1 MPSCCSPEAIPAANI
16 RPPMSLRVYNTLS
29 RQKEPFET
37 VTPGKVGIYLCGPTV
52 YKPPHI
58 GHLVGPV
65 IFDTV
70 KRYLTFRG
78 YQVNWVV
85 NVTDVDDKIIDEA
98 GKRGIDFKTLAEEQT
113 GLYLGILDRLGIKG
127 QIDHLPKAS
136 EHMAEIIAMI
146 HRLVDQGHAYYT
158 PSGDVWFDTTSDADY
173 GKLANRRLEDQEA
186 GLRDLA
192 GSGKKHPADFAL
204 WKAAKPGEPAWDSPW
219 GRGRP
224 GWHIE
229 CSAMSLRYLGETFD
243 IHGGGDDL
251 KFPHHENELA
261 QSECCTG
268 KTFVKYWIHNGL
280 TKIRTKAASGEWKA
294 EKMSKS
300 LGNTID
306 AAGLLDQHGA
316 DTIRYLLLSTHY
328 RSPIEFSDDALA
340 SAKKSIGV
348 FTRLI
353 ERVEKLNGS
362 NAPEPASQ
370 QWVFEDAQ
378 KADALSKPFVDKFT
392 ASMDDDFNT
401 AGAIAALHELTGA
414 INGQIEKSNVEAT
427 KDAASIAVVADAA
440 AVLQKLASLLGLT
453 LQPEKKQEEGL
464 TEPLMQL
471 IIQLRQTARKEKNFA
486 MADAIRNGLTAIGV
500 TLEDKKDGTIW
511 RKV

>member
-1 MPSCCSPEAIPAANI
+1 
-16 RPPMSLRVYNTLS
+16 MSLRVYNTLS

-37 VTPGKVGIYLCGPTV
+37 VTPGQVGIYLCGPTV

-98 GKRGIDFKTLAEEQT
+98 AKRGIEFKALAEEQT
-113 GLYLGILDRLGIKG
+113 ALYLGVLDRLNVRA

-136 EHMAEIIAMI
+136 EHMAEIISMI
-146 HRLVDQGHAYYT
+146 HRLTDQGHAYAT
-158 PSGDVWFDTTSDADY
+158 DGGNVWFDTASDADY

-219 GRGRP
+219 GPGRP

-268 KTFVKYWIHNGL
+268 KTFVKYWMHNGL

-306 AAGLLDQHGA
+306 AAGLLDQHGS

-328 RSPIEFSDDALA
+328 RSPIEFSDEALA
-340 SAKKSIGV
+340 SAKKSVGV

-353 ERVEKLNGS
+353 ERVVSLGSKKPTPTGWAFEK
-362 NAPEPASQ
+362 
-370 QWVFEDAQ
+370 AQ
-378 KADALSKPFVDKFT
+378 KSDDLSKPYVEKFV

-401 AGAIAALHELTGA
+401 AGAVAALHELTGA
-414 INGQIEKSNVEAT
+414 INGQIEKSNVEQT
-427 KDAASIAVVADAA
+427 KDAASIAIVADAA
-440 AVLQKLASLLGLT
+440 TTLANLAMLLGLT
-453 LQPEKKQEEGL
+453 LQEEKKQEDGL
-464 TEPLMQL
+464 VDPLMQL
-471 IIQLRQTARKEKNFA
+471 IIRLRATARKDKNFA
-486 MADAIRNGLTAIGV
+486 MADVIRDGLTELGI
-500 TLEDKKDGTIW
+500 TLEDKKDGTLW
-511 RKV
+511 RKA